1 MNGFKF
7 PAHARTIPTSYGH
20 TYATLPGVSNLKVT
34 ISAAKALGGADI
46 LTLTSSTLE
55 GTLKLNA
62 W

>member
-7 PAHARTIPTSYGH
+7 PAHARTIPTYGH

-55 GTLKLNA
+55 GTLKLIA